1 MSFPTNGAVLVM
13 DKMDLFTNLMALAS
27 ADGKFTQEEISFLMV
42 RAEDWGISQEEV
54 EVVLSATQA
63 GETEMT
69 IPDSDEDRIDML
81 QQMIYLMAVD
91 GELAESEKRICATVS
106 AAMNFSAADFNK
118 IVDSLLA
125 DN

>member
-1 MSFPTNGAVLVM
+1 
-13 DKMDLFTNLMALAS
+13 MDLFTNLMALAS